1 MWRTETVIVLDPA
14 PAELSTERHM
24 SWIRTVSS
32 LPLVQTFVRFLGVGV
47 VGLAV
52 DASVFTA
59 LDLAHVAP
67 EWSRAIS
74 LALATLATWWLN
86 RRHTFGASGR
96 RMHLEFLRYVGVT
109 LISQGSSFGVFL
121 ARVYE
126 APALPRLFGLLAG
139 AVLGAVIGFAG
150 HKLFAFSPRPSR
162 RLA

>member
-1 MWRTETVIVLDPA
+1 MRPLDTVLLHKPTPA
-14 PAELSTERHM
+14 KLAAQATT
-24 SWIRTVSS
+24 WIGILSS
-32 LPLVQTFVRFLGVGV
+32 LPLVHTFARFLGVGV

-96 RMHLEFLRYVGVT
+96 RMHHEFLRYLAVT
-109 LISQGSSFGVFL
+109 LVSQGTSYGVFL
-121 ARVYE
+121 GLVYE
-126 APALPRLFGLLAG
+126 IPALPRLFSLLAG

-150 HKLFAFSPRPSR
+150 HKLFAFSPTRARQGS
-162 RLA
+162 